1 MSINSS
7 NVGNTWTPLAVRLYS
22 TRGGDFTEYFL
33 FHNT

>member
-22 TRGGDFTEYFL
+22 TRGDFTEYFL